1 MRKFFAVILVMM
13 IAVCMAATAYA
24 VTPSVSVPNVKIP
37 SIKIPEIKISDSFWE
52 KWFKDH
58 PIVIPKPT
66 TPLEPTEPEPTEPIP
81 TEPETTELGVPKIKN
96 AHYTHGRAAYSD
108 SNLSI
113 EWTEVEGAESYEVLI
128 TLANGDTITYVETD
142 THVYD
147 TDVQCPQ
154 SYSGENGHIA
164 YVKVRAMTGDIHGEW
179 SEEDT
184 ISCNAFHF

>member
-1 MRKFFAVILVMM
+1 MRKLFALLLVMA
-13 IAVCMAATAYA
+13 IALCMAVTAYA
-24 VTPSVSVPNVKIP
+24 VTPTIKVPSVKIP
-37 SIKIPEIKISDSFWE
+37 TIKVPEVKISDSFWE

-66 TPLEPTEPEPTEPIP
+66 TPVEPTEPIP
-81 TEPETTELGVPKIKN
+81 TKPEITELGIPKIKN
-96 AHYTHGRAAYSD
+96 AHYTHSRAAYSD

-147 TDVQCPQ
+147 TDIQCPQ
-154 SYSGENGHIA
+154 SYKGDNGHIA
-164 YVKVRAMTGDIHGEW
+164 YIKVRAIAEDIVGEW
-179 SEEDT
+179 SEQDT

>member
-66 TPLEPTEPEPTEPIP
+66 TPVEPTEPEI
-81 TEPETTELGVPKIKN
+81 TELGIPKIKN
-96 AHYTHGRAAYSD
+96 AHYTHSRAAYSD

-147 TDVQCPQ
+147 TDAQCPQ

-164 YVKVRAMTGDIHGEW
+164 YVKVRAMAGDIHGEW